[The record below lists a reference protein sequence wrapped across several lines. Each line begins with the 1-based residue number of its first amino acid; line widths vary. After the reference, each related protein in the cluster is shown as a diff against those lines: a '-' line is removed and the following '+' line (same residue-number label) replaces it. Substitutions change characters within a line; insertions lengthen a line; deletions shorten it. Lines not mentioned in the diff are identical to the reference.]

1 MKNLS
6 GHEEIWAHGLR
17 VTNMTSH
24 CKIQNGLFSSNL
36 VVKAAMN
43 CAVRPCKCLLKIWY
57 VKQSDAVLQFIYD
70 SIHGII
76 YIIVELEA
84 KRKAKAK
91 PKQNK
96 IRSRSL
102 AHL

>member
-6 GHEEIWAHGLR
+6 GHEEIWADGLR
-17 VTNMTSH
+17 VTNMTLH
-24 CKIQNGLFSSNL
+24 CKLQNGLFSSSL
-36 VVKAAMN
+36 VVKAAMK
-43 CAVRPCKCLLKIWY
+43 CAVRPCKCLPKIWY

-84 KRKAKAK
+84 KRKAK